1 MIARIQ
7 KSIKE
12 NDEGFTLIELLVVI
26 IIIGILAA
34 IAIPV
39 FLNQRKKAVDA
50 SSKSDLRTI
59 ANELETFATDTQAY
73 PANVNLATAGQV
85 TVGSA
90 VVRLS
95 TGNVPVV
102 KYNAATA
109 AAATAYCLQITNP
122 KGTDS
127 TVGLF
132 YVSDAGGLQ
141 TTGTSVCPVGS
152 TWSVP
157 A

>member
-1 MIARIQ
+1 MLARLR
-7 KSIKE
+7 KSSEE
-12 NDEGFTLIELLVVI
+12 NEGGFTLIELLVVM

-50 SSKSDLRTI
+50 STKSDLRTI
-59 ANELETFATDTQAY
+59 ANELETFATDTQSY
-73 PANVNLATAGQV
+73 PATV
-85 TVGSA
+85 TVA
-90 VVRLS
+90 VPLITVGTAPVRLS
-95 TGNVPVV
+95 TGNTPVV

-109 AAATAYCLQITNP
+109 AAATAYCIQITNP
-122 KGTDS
+122 KGTAP

-141 TTGTSVCPVGS
+141 ANTTTVCPTGS